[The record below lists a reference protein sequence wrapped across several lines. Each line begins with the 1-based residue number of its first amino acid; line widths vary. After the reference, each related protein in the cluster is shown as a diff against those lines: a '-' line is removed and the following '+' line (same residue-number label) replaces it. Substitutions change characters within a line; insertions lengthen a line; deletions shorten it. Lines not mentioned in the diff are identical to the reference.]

1 MKRNEMVKTLL
12 NEGFSEKTL
21 VGFSDKQLSD
31 LHVRLF
37 GEEKGSVVVPKG
49 TNPVDVKKMTDQGLN
64 VELREKKKEVG
75 EELKGK
81 QKNIDKNKNGK
92 IDSED
97 FKLLRKKKEVK
108 EELKGNQ
115 KKIDKNKN
123 GKIDP
128 EDFKLLRKKKD
139 VKEWVENLANENFHS
154 FTSKNEIM
162 ELIKTKLNEVEV
174 GPNVKK
180 GHNGIPEFMSYE
192 AILDVQDSSTIT
204 KPAPTK
210 PKVNPGVK
218 PKTPY
223 QPGPGKNP
231 KPKAL
236 KEKKDANK

>member
-75 EELKGK
+75 EELKGN
-81 QKNIDKNKNGK
+81 QKKLDKNKNGK
-92 IDSED
+92 IDA
-97 FKLLRKKKEVK
+97 
-108 EELKGNQ
+108 
-115 KKIDKNKN
+115 
-123 GKIDP
+123 

-180 GHNGIPEFMSYE
+180 GHNGIPEFMSYD

-210 PKVNPGVK
+210 PKVDPGTK
-218 PKTPY
+218 PATPWSPK
-223 QPGPGKNP
+223 PGERS

-236 KEKKDANK
+236 KEKKNANK

>member
-75 EELKGK
+75 EELKGN
-81 QKNIDKNKNGK
+81 QKKLDKNKNGK
-92 IDSED
+92 IDA
-97 FKLLRKKKEVK
+97 
-108 EELKGNQ
+108 
-115 KKIDKNKN
+115 
-123 GKIDP
+123 

-210 PKVNPGVK
+210 PKVDPGTK
-218 PKTPY
+218 PATPWSPK
-223 QPGPGKNP
+223 PGERS

-236 KEKKDANK
+236 KEKKNANK